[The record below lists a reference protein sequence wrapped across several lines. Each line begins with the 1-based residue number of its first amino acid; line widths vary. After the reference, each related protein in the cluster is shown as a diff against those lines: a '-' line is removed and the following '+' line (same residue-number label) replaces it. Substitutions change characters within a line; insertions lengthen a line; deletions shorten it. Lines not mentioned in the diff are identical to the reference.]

1 MEVSTG
7 FNIVRLLPSLANEY
21 FSIATATIKSIQE
34 QTGATIQV
42 PKQGNADNP
51 ALRTLQIT
59 HPEEQGALMAKEM
72 VENVLKTKP
81 GYAQQMAML
90 RQQPHHPN
98 SSQTPIQQQQPD
110 CSVQVMIP
118 DKDVGLIIGRQGCVI
133 KYMQN
138 TTRTKIQIPPQV
150 AQPGDIYRTAT
161 IIGPSL
167 EGCNQ
172 VRQMIDRIIAE
183 QSSASIMAAA
193 QQHQLYNNGQGGYGQ
208 QQNQYQ
214 NQQSQ
219 QNYGSTVSH
228 ENQEG
233 YSAEW
238 AAYHA
243 AVAAQQQQTTSY
255 TAPTSQTYQENNTG
269 WAADQYQQYSTP
281 AAPVQENVAAAS
293 TVNVENGQQPAADAY
308 YEQYFRYE
316 YYYGEQAARQY
327 YGAWAPPVGTPNPYG
342 VNPNVQA
349 PPSTTTEASPGTP
362 ATSSS
367 NVVYNTNGTETAAA
381 AASRETSQRQVSNLP
396 AWMTKK

>member
-1 MEVSTG
+1 MDSLLSALCILLSNENVS
-7 FNIVRLLPSLANEY
+7 IV
-21 FSIATATIKSIQE
+21 TATIKSIQE

-42 PKQGNADNP
+42 PKQGNTENP

-59 HPEEQGALMAKEM
+59 HPDQQGALLAKEM

-81 GYAQQMAML
+81 GYLQQMAML
-90 RQQPHHPN
+90 RQQQNQPN
-98 SSQTPIQQQQPD
+98 SQATMNQQQPD

-161 IIGPSL
+161 IIGPTM

-193 QQHQLYNNGQGGYGQ
+193 QQHQLYSNVAGGYGQ
-208 QQNQYQ
+208 QQFYQ
-214 NQQSQ
+214 NQQSP
-219 QNYGSTVSH
+219 QNFASGVSH
-228 ENQEG
+228 ESQEG
-233 YSAEW
+233 LSAEW

-243 AVAAQQQQTTSY
+243 AVAAQQQQTTTY
-255 TAPTSQTYQENNTG
+255 TPSASQTFQENYG
-269 WAADQYQQYSTP
+269 SWAVDPYQQHYS
-281 AAPVQENVAAAS
+281 AASSTSAVPSNDNIAAA
-293 TVNVENGQQPAADAY
+293 TLQQQPASDAY

-316 YYYGEQAARQY
+316 YYYGEQAARQH

-349 PPSTTTEASPGTP
+349 PPSSTTAVPAYSEASTNAAGTGP
-362 ATSSS
+362 SVSSD
-367 NVVYNTNGTETAAA
+367 AAGA
-381 AASRETSQRQVSNLP
+381 ADSRETSQRQVSNLP